1 MMLLLGGQKV
11 CFAFVFVF
19 GVEYAAELGGWMR
32 LEGSLLG
39 GVVVSVFMSQ
49 SLHLFPLSF
58 TMY

>member
-1 MMLLLGGQKV
+1 MMLLLGGWKV

-19 GVEYAAELGGWMR
+19 GVEYAAELGGWMC

-39 GVVVSVFMSQ
+39 VVVSVFASQ